1 MNWSVNLS
9 TTRSSCSSWREPSWR
24 ELSRQG
30 AAGAFRPYN
39 SWTDVYR
46 VQKPS
51 KEVHE
56 ILHYKGKSLDVPIL
70 PLCRMDGVIDE
81 TETTSLASYVP
92 IELGRRTGLREN
104 MTFYSFSGEAPW
116 EVDSEL

>member
-1 MNWSVNLS
+1 
-9 TTRSSCSSWREPSWR
+9 
-24 ELSRQG
+24 
-30 AAGAFRPYN
+30 
-39 SWTDVYR
+39 
-46 VQKPS
+46 
-51 KEVHE
+51 
-56 ILHYKGKSLDVPIL
+56 
-70 PLCRMDGVIDE
+70 MDGVIDE